1 MTDFICT
8 FSDEALCLQ
17 DAQLKRAISQPG
29 PLFVAKVTGGEER
42 VLITV
47 RVRRNSKD
55 LDPKQYWACR
65 MTGTL
70 FDMTTGQSLSSSRIR
85 LAESPRP
92 VLRGEKLPSRD
103 KQKSVPFR
111 IVRKAA

>member
-17 DAQLKRAISQPG
+17 DAQLKRVRSQPG
-29 PLFVAKVTGGEER
+29 PLFVARVTGGAER
-42 VLITV
+42 ILITV
-47 RVRRNSKD
+47 FVRRNNKD
-55 LDPKQYWACR
+55 LDPKKYWACR
-65 MTGTL
+65 LTGTL
-70 FDMTTGQSLSSSRIR
+70 FDMATGQSLSSSRIR
-85 LAESPRP
+85 LAEMPRP
-92 VLRGEKLPSRD
+92 VPRGEKLPSRD